1 MLLKKL
7 SSSNTGLPIF
17 LCLCL
22 LLFIGS
28 IATAQSG
35 RRLPKLP
42 PKPVETT
49 PPKETTPEE
58 NQPAKPQSKEPLIP
72 VIIAYELPNM
82 MSSNYLTNAVIAGC
96 LERLQKSPD
105 LRPQFGRE
113 MNRKEAADLA
123 KASADTYVLWIQL
136 DSDSFY
142 SDRSNTSRNDTQ
154 SYYVNYV
161 LYTPGTGKH
170 RTQGRVYQRQR
181 GVLPIPRGG
190 LAGEYTLKLAG
201 RDLAD
206 KVLNALNLPLP
217 PDRY

>member
-1 MLLKKL
+1 MLKKNL
-7 SSSNTGLPIF
+7 SSSNTGLPIV
-17 LCLCL
+17 LCLSL
-22 LLFIGS
+22 LLLIGS
-28 IATAQSG
+28 IATGQSG

-49 PPKETTPEE
+49 PPKEPTPEE
-58 NQPAKPQSKEPLIP
+58 NQPAKPQNKEPLIP
-72 VIIAYELPNM
+72 VIVAHQLPNI
-82 MSSNYLTNAVIAGC
+82 MSSHMLTNAVIEGC
-96 LERLQKSPD
+96 LERLQKSTG
-105 LRPQFGRE
+105 LRAQFGRE
-113 MNRKEAADLA
+113 MNRKEASDLA
-123 KASADTYVLWIQL
+123 KASADTYVLWLQL
-136 DSDSFY
+136 ESDSFY
-142 SDRSNTSRNDTQ
+142 SDRSNTGRNDVQ

-161 LYTPGTGKH
+161 LYTPGTGKN
-170 RTQGRVYQRQR
+170 RTQGHVYQRQR